1 MALAQPDVRA
11 ASERSSYEKPGMI
24 LILVSPSLDSALG
37 AAFVAAR
44 PSGDPEFSHS
54 DINVAA
60 LSGDSAIRNLLG
72 GLDGLH
78 GLRLQPFIPTH
89 SVAFQDIR
97 ERSNPQL
104 FGKPETVA
112 NVGSRAGSSIV
123 GDASGLR
130 AAEDKISRWF
140 VLSFSDS
147 ISDDRAAQLSR
158 KSPFIEQ
165 AEPKFVRHPCYT
177 PNDPDISQ
185 QYSLSLMHCFQA
197 WDIVRCD
204 STMILADVDDGT
216 DWTHEDLAN
225 AIYLN
230 QGEIGID
237 AHGLDKRSNGI
248 DDDSNGFID
257 DWHGWD
263 FGGVDDYTPD
273 NNPAP
278 GPNEPDGSHGTHTA
292 GIMAATGDNAKG
304 IAGVAFGA
312 RVIPIKV
319 GCDVCGDLNHGF
331 EGIVY
336 AADMHAKVANCSWGG
351 PNTYSQAEQ
360 DVINY
365 AYAKDCAVV
374 AAAGNNYIY
383 QYFYPASYQH
393 VLSVAAVDGNQRIV
407 NFSNYN
413 PQVDVA
419 APGWQVLS
427 TVPGN
432 GYGTMDGTSMASPNA
447 AGVVALVRQ
456 RFPNFT
462 AGQAMEQVRVTGDP
476 VTQISDAGAGTVSG
490 IDSSGRLYF
499 EGHGEVDAFRA
510 VTDTNTFSARIDSV
524 TIDDNNGTGSFAPG
538 ESGGIVLNVRNYL
551 KPLLNLKARME
562 IVQGN
567 SFVTLHQTIVPFGP
581 VGTLGLVRN
590 DPSALQVSIADS
602 APPNT
607 LVLIRV
613 FFYDSTVG
621 YAEDYDYFS
630 FTINPSY
637 LDLNKNNLTVTFSST
652 GSLGYNDVLVNQ
664 EGSGFLWR
672 VPPPSTPPYGRSLLY
687 QGGLM
692 AGTDSNHVVDIIEN
706 SDASGADMDFT
717 PDEIVHY
724 VTPPDNPN
732 AAQELACSYSDSL
745 ADPSI
750 QIGIRTRCQAYAF
763 TGDGLAS
770 NAIVVNYVFRHL
782 NSSGG
787 FFPPASDSTAAGLYL
802 DWDIGP
808 SGLINVTRFD
818 SARQMAITY
827 RLQPGYPYQDYPYI
841 GVKLLSPLPP
851 GAALNYHAIMNDGS
865 QGDLNTYNG
874 MTKANK
880 WTSMTEFLESTGPGD
895 VSHSFGLK
903 NMPMRSQDSV
913 VMTLVIALAEDTA
926 TLGQT
931 IDETAKLWS
940 QPLGVPLSPMEW
952 GQAALEVFPNPFQH
966 ALHISWDAIGPAR
979 VTIYDAVGRII
990 DSRVVSGSGYD
1001 FNPPVVPS
1009 GFYTVD
1015 VLVGGTHLRRQVV
1028 AEE

>member
-1 MALAQPDVRA
+1 
-11 ASERSSYEKPGMI
+11 MI
-24 LILVSPSLDSALG
+24 LVLVSPALDSALG

-44 PSGDPEFSHS
+44 PVSDPEFSHS
-54 DINVAA
+54 EINLAM
-60 LSGDSAIRNLLG
+60 LSGDSTIRNLLG
-72 GLDGLH
+72 GLRGLH

-104 FGKPETVA
+104 FGKSEPVA
-112 NVGSRAGSSIV
+112 FGAKN
-123 GDASGLR
+123 DADLR
-130 AAEDKISRWF
+130 VAEDKISHWF
-140 VLSFSDS
+140 ILSFSDS
-147 ISDDRAAQLSR
+147 ISDDRAAMLSK
-158 KSPFIEQ
+158 KSSFIEQ
-165 AEPKFVRHPCYT
+165 AEPKFIRHPCDTPSYT

-185 QYSLSLMHCFQA
+185 QYSLTLMHCFQA

-204 STMILADVDDGT
+204 STMILADVDNGT
-216 DWTHEDLAN
+216 DWMHEDLAS

-237 AHGLDKRSNGI
+237 ANGNPKESNGI
-248 DDDSNGFID
+248 DDDSNGYID

-263 FGGVDDYTPD
+263 FAGADDYTQD
-273 NNPAP
+273 NNPSP
-278 GPNEPDGSHGTHTA
+278 GQNEPTGDHGTHTA

-312 RVIPIKV
+312 RVIPIKI

-336 AADMHAKVANCSWGG
+336 AADMHAKVINCSWGG

-374 AAAGNNYIY
+374 CAAGNNGDGSPY
-383 QYFYPASYQH
+383 QYFYPASYRH
-393 VLSVAAVDGNQRIV
+393 VLSVAMLDGNGNTV
-407 NFSNYN
+407 SMSNYN
-413 PQVDVA
+413 TQVDVS
-419 APGWQVLS
+419 APGWSVLS

-432 GYGTMDGTSMASPNA
+432 QYATDDGTSMASPNA

-456 RFPNFT
+456 RFPNWT
-462 AGQAMEQVRVTGDP
+462 AGQAMEQVRVTGNP
-476 VTQISDAGAGTVSG
+476 IPAISDDQSGTLEN
-490 IDSSGRLYF
+490 DSLRLFY
-499 EGHGEVDAFRA
+499 EGHGAADAFRA
-510 VTDTNTFSARIDSV
+510 VTDTNTFSARVDSV

-551 KPLLNLKARME
+551 KPLLALKARME
-562 IVQGN
+562 IVQGD

-581 VGTLGLVRN
+581 VGTMGLVQN
-590 DPSALQVSIADS
+590 DPTALQVSVANNT
-602 APPNT
+602 PPNT
-607 LVLIRV
+607 QVLIRV
-613 FFYDSTVG
+613 FFYDSIVG

-637 LDLNKNNLTVTFSST
+637 LDLNKNNVTVTFSSIGT
-652 GSLGYNDVLVNQ
+652 IGYNDVLVNQ
-664 EGSGFLWR
+664 EGSGFSWR
-672 VPPPSTPPYGRSLLY
+672 VPPPAISPLGRSILY

-692 AGTDSNHVVDIIEN
+692 AGIDSDHVVDVIE
-706 SDASGADMDFT
+706 SYDPGYADRDFSPT
-717 PDEIVHY
+717 ENIHY
-724 VTPPDNPN
+724 VAPPDNPN

-745 ADPSI
+745 ADPSV
-750 QIGIRTRCQAYAF
+750 QIGLSTQCHAYAF

-770 NAIVVNYVFRHL
+770 NAIVVKYVFRHL
-782 NSSGG
+782 NSAGTSI
-787 FFPPASDSTAAGLYL
+787 PAASDSTAAGLYL

-808 SGLINVTRFD
+808 SGLINITRFD
-818 SARQMAITY
+818 SASQTAITY
-827 RLQPGYPYQDYPYI
+827 RLAQHFPYI

-865 QGDLNTYNG
+865 QGNINSYAGLQKSD
-874 MTKANK
+874 K
-880 WTSMTEFLESTGPGD
+880 WNAMNEFFNSAGPGD
-895 VSHSFGLK
+895 VSHTFGLK

-913 VMTLVIALAEDTA
+913 EMTVVIALAEDTA

-931 IDETAKLWS
+931 IDETAALWAAKS
-940 QPLGVPLSPMEW
+940 GVVPITVAGSPT
-952 GQAALEVFPNPFQH
+952 LEVFPNPFQH
-966 ALHISWDAIGPAR
+966 ALHISWEERGPAR
-979 VTIYDAVGRII
+979 VTIFDAMGRIVN
-990 DSRVVSGSGYD
+990 SQTVAGSAYD
-1001 FNPPVVPS
+1001 FILPDLRS
-1009 GFYTVD
+1009 GFYTLD